1 MALIAGTN
9 LDESVLAGM
18 NYNKREE
25 ILERIATD
33 IAAGDVAGANDA
45 LFSLAY
51 NTGPKAGQG
60 QGNPNVGKLQSG
72 QWRLNEGETWAE
84 QAVKSESGKSDIYVQ
99 RDDDGNVKEDTKGR
113 AVVIKGED
121 YGKPMTPD
129 DIARAGPQAFL
140 YGTNIPTAGLSI
152 PQVTQLNRQ
161 LKAEMDK
168 GDKNAAMNVLFHAVH
183 TLSKA
188 AGIDQDVDRAGYKE
202 FMSRVYDGQFRFNS
216 PVDGATTYAEV
227 VLADP
232 TTGTSDRY
240 VQRDLDGNP
249 TVELVGKDYTG
260 PTSSNIPT
268 KVVTGSG
275 LIDYA
280 GPAGGSGVGTG
291 VGGLLATTPYTQPA
305 PQDWSAIR
313 PGVFG
318 NPLSELAVAAGL
330 PAQQAIFGP
339 QGRAM
344 QPWATGQQVPAG
356 LLNYQ
361 IPGGAPANV
370 TYSNPNLGL
379 FDFNN
384 TQQNV
389 VNPNSQQWIGPEG
402 ETDFQRWGE
411 SEHARMYPG
420 HQLAAAGQGFVGLGA
435 TRMNPAYV
443 DWQNQTTQNMMNMG
457 ILPAGST
464 GYQSQ
469 DWIDYVS
476 HPQDLAYG
484 VPETPANVAEVV
496 TGGNHPGW
504 K

>member
-1 MALIAGTN
+1 MAKIPGTN
-9 LDESVLAGM
+9 IDDSVLRGM
-18 NYNKREE
+18 NENKREE
-25 ILERIATD
+25 ILARIEND
-33 IAAGDVAGANDA
+33 IAAGDIAGANDA

-51 NTGPKAGQG
+51 HTGPKAGQG

-99 RDDDGNVKEDTKGR
+99 RDDEGNVKEDNRGR

-240 VQRDLDGNP
+240 TQRDLDGNP

-260 PTSSNIPT
+260 PTNPNIPT
-268 KVVTGSG
+268 KIVTGGG
-275 LIDYA
+275 LVDYG
-280 GPAGGSGVGTG
+280 GPGSVGTA
-291 VGGLLATTPYTQPA
+291 VGGLMATTPYTQPA
-305 PQDWSAIR
+305 PQDWSAIA
-313 PGVFG
+313 PFVWGAG
-318 NPLSELAVAAGL
+318 ETAVGTGL

-356 LLNYQ
+356 LINYQ
-361 IPGGAPANV
+361 IPGGTPANV
-370 TYSNPNLGL
+370 TYSGGNPSL
-379 FDFNN
+379 FDFNQ
-384 TQQNV
+384 QQN
-389 VNPNSQQWIGPEG
+389 NQQNNQNNQQQNLQNLTALNQRNLAAHQAMYPQHSQQ
-402 ETDFQRWGE
+402 
-411 SEHARMYPG
+411 
-420 HQLAAAGQGFVGLGA
+420 AAALGLSYG
-435 TRMNPAYV
+435 TPAYNQWIAANRQGMIDEGLTV
-443 DWQNQTTQNMMNMG
+443 GDKYTSQN
-457 ILPAGST
+457 
-464 GYQSQ
+464 
-469 DWIDYVS
+469 WIDYQNLLGDS
-476 HPQDLAYG
+476 G
-484 VPETPANVAEVV
+484 NWSGKTPD
-496 TGGNHPGW
+496 
-504 K
+504 